1 MGLKAVNFEV
11 KANGNDITQVIKTR
25 LLLLQITDSQ
35 GETSDT
41 VDIEIDNRADT
52 SGNKVKFP
60 ETGAS
65 LDVSIGYENNL
76 VFKGTFEIDELE
88 EPLEIDTLRI
98 HGKAAKIKQ
107 SFKAPKD
114 ASFDDIT
121 LGDLVKQIADHHNFE
136 PVINDKLA
144 NVMFEHVDQM
154 AESDMNLLSRLVKDH
169 GGIVKPV
176 ANKLLVLT
184 KDEAKTASG
193 KSIPK
198 ITISTPADSKG
209 KVTIVERSNYNTVKA
224 YWFDEA
230 LQERKEVLAGN
241 GEPVYVIRTRYKDEE
256 RAQAKADAKLSALQR
271 GKKSLSLTRPLMPEM
286 VAEGPVT
293 ITNHKASA
301 NGDWI
306 VEEVVHTIG
315 ADQVGSSSIVLHL
328 PK

>member
-1 MGLKAVNFEV
+1 MGLRQVNFSV
-11 KANGNDITQVIKTR
+11 KANGNDITQAIKGR
-25 LLLLQITDSQ
+25 LLFLQITDSQ
-35 GETSDT
+35 GESSDT
-41 VDIEIDNRADT
+41 VDIEIDNRDQ
-52 SGNKVKFP
+52 KVALPK
-60 ETGAS
+60 TGAS
-65 LDVSIGYENNL
+65 LDVSIGYDNNL
-76 VFKGTFEIDELE
+76 VFKGTFEVDELE

-121 LGDLVKQIADHHNFE
+121 LGNLVKQIAGHHNFE
-136 PVINDKLA
+136 PVINSNLA
-144 NVMFEHVDQM
+144 SVMFEHIDQV

-193 KSIPK
+193 KSISK
-198 ITISTPADSKG
+198 IIINSPADSKG
-209 KVTIVERSNYNTVKA
+209 KVTITERSNYNTVKA

-230 LQERKEVLAGN
+230 LQERQEVLAGN
-241 GEPVYVIRTRYKDEE
+241 GEPVFVIRTRYKDQE
-256 RAQAKADAKLSALQR
+256 RAQAKADAKLRALQR
-271 GKKSLSLTRPLMPEM
+271 GKKELNITRPLIPEM
-286 VAEGPVT
+286 VAEGPVS
-293 ITNHKASA
+293 ISNHKASA

-315 ADQVGSSSIVLHL
+315 AHQLSTSSAILHL